1 MSERHRLKITQSC
14 VGILIDVF
22 VPQTSERG
30 RMTFTG
36 HIRLR
41 RMYPATQKS
50 MSFRHPKIDSSLHLT
65 DEPKTPHG
73 EKHKTNDFINN
84 ENTREI

>member
-1 MSERHRLKITQSC
+1 MSERHRLKITQGC

-30 RMTFTG
+30 RMMFTG
-36 HIRLR
+36 HIRLQ

-50 MSFRHPKIDSSLHLT
+50 MSFRHPYFDLSIHLT
-65 DEPKTPHG
+65 DEPQKT
-73 EKHKTNDFINN
+73 EQKTDKK
-84 ENTREI
+84 